1 MKRNLVIVFII
12 IVASFDTFS
21 QKVRI
26 MGIGD
31 SITEGGGTFSS
42 YMGPLI
48 RMINESGLECEF
60 VGIRDGKSCGVSYR
74 HSAFGGKNTEFID
87 SKIDSIFKVCQAD
100 IVLIHSGHNHFIEEK
115 PVDGI
120 VSSHKSIIEKLRK
133 RNPNVKILVAGV
145 IDSGKLP
152 KYSYIGNLNCR
163 LKGLVDKYADDNI
176 IFVNV
181 GDGFDWR
188 IHTINDNVHPNMAGA
203 YVMACNW
210 YKSLNTILLNR

>member
-1 MKRNLVIVFII
+1 
-12 IVASFDTFS
+12 
-21 QKVRI
+21 

-42 YMGPLI
+42 YMGPLKT
-48 RMINESGLECEF
+48 MINESGLNCEF

-87 SKIDSIFKVCQAD
+87 SKIDSIFSVCQAD

-120 VSSHKSIIEKLRK
+120 VLSHKSIIEKLRK
-133 RNPNVKILVAGV
+133 RNSDVKILVAGV

-152 KYSYIGNLNCR
+152 KYSYIGDLNRR
-163 LKGLVDKYADDNI
+163 LKKMVNENADDNI

-188 IHTINDNVHPNMAGA
+188 IHTINDKVHPNSVGA
-203 YVMACNW
+203 YVMASNW
-210 YKSLNTILLNR
+210 YKALNIILLRN

>member
-1 MKRNLVIVFII
+1 MKTLLVIVFALFLSLSS
-12 IVASFDTFS
+12 VFA

-42 YMGPLI
+42 YMGPLKT
-48 RMINESGLECEF
+48 MINESGLDCEF
-60 VGIRDGKSCGVSYR
+60 VGIREGKSCGVSYR

-87 SKIDSIFKVCQAD
+87 SKIDSIFSVCQAD

-120 VSSHKSIIEKLRK
+120 VLSHKSIIEKLRK

-152 KYSYIGNLNCR
+152 KYSYIRDLNIR
-163 LKGLVDKYADDNI
+163 LKALVDEYADDNI

-188 IHTINDNVHPNMAGA
+188 IHTINDKVHPNSVGA
-203 YVMACNW
+203 YVMASNW
-210 YKSLNTILLNR
+210 YKALNIILLKN